1 MVSRWLGMR
10 EMQARRKREA
20 EFRID
25 GRLVDGADEGVSK
38 RMSTTATF
46 PWDVADDM
54 VAYLIKRA
62 DDLTAHADNPQAEAE
77 LERIVDLIEAYE
89 AKRWPDGKIAAGK
102 G

>member
-1 MVSRWLGMR
+1 MKPSISAESER
-10 EMQARRKREA
+10 ATKKREA

-25 GRLVDGADEGVSK
+25 GRLVDCADEAVNT
-38 RMSTTATF
+38 RRSTTATF

-62 DDLTAHADNPQAEAE
+62 DDLAIHADNASAEAE

-89 AKRWPDGKIAAGK
+89 AKCWPDGKIAAGK

>member
-20 EFRID
+20 GFRID
-25 GRLVDGADEGVSK
+25 GRLVDCADEGVSK
-38 RMSTTATF
+38 RMSTTTTF
-46 PWDVADDM
+46 PWDIADDM

-62 DDLTAHADNPQAEAE
+62 DDLTAYADNPQAEAE

>member
-1 MVSRWLGMR
+1 MARDACIPFPWLR
-10 EMQARRKREA
+10 T
-20 EFRID
+20 
-25 GRLVDGADEGVSK
+25 GA
-38 RMSTTATF
+38 TTATF

-62 DDLTAHADNPQAEAE
+62 DDLTAHAAEAE

-89 AKRWPDGKIAAGK
+89 AKRWPDGKIAAGN

>member
-1 MVSRWLGMR
+1 MVSRCLGMR
-10 EMQARRKREA
+10 EMHARRKREA

-25 GRLVDGADEGVSK
+25 GRLVDCADEAVNK
-38 RMSTTATF
+38 RMPTERS
-46 PWDVADDM
+46 PWEIADDM

-62 DDLTAHADNPQAEAE
+62 DDLVAHADNPQAEAE

>member
-1 MVSRWLGMR
+1 MKLSISAER
-10 EMQARRKREA
+10 EQATKKREA

-25 GRLVDGADEGVSK
+25 GRLVDCADEAVNK
-38 RMSTTATF
+38 RMPTARSS
-46 PWDVADDM
+46 WEIADDM

-62 DDLTAHADNPQAEAE
+62 DDLVAHADNPQAEAE